1 MRVVKVKNKRQREK
15 LERLFLKRNRVIAV
29 VDDPKHIGD
38 EFTKRAD
45 LVILEEKKHKAEV

>member
-1 MRVVKVKNKRQREK
+1 MRIVKVKNKRQREK

-45 LVILEEKKHKAEV
+45 LVILEEKKRKAEV